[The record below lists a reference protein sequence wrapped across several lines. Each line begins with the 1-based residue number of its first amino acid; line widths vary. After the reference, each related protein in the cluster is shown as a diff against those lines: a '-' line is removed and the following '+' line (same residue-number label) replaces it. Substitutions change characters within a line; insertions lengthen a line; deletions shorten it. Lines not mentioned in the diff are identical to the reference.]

1 MPTVADLTAL
11 YGNFM
16 IGPRSG
22 PDVCRRCF
30 NLTDGFDRCYACLK
44 APGWLDAMAPIS
56 YSVAHEQLHHVL
68 ASYKRSS
75 GKVARR
81 HCVELAAVLWRHLAQ
96 HERCV
101 ARAAGT
107 PRFDVITTIPSS
119 DRERDETH
127 PLHHIVAEL
136 VQPARP
142 RHARLLMR
150 SPHDHPLPH
159 VFSAQK
165 YEPTSDLSGQ
175 AVLLI
180 DDTWT
185 TGANAQSA
193 AAALKAAG
201 ARCVAAIVIGRHVN
215 REWGHNDRR
224 LRDLAAPFD
233 WNRCALCAP
242 KTGGPHDL
250 SHAGLASGGAG

>member
-1 MPTVADLTAL
+1 MPTVAELTGL

-16 IGPRSG
+16 IGPRPG
-22 PDVCRRCF
+22 RDVCRRCF

-68 ASYKRSS
+68 ASYKRST
-75 GKVARR
+75 GALARR
-81 HCVELAAVLWRHLAQ
+81 QCVELAAVLWRHLAR

-101 ARAAGT
+101 ARAAGAAQ
-107 PRFDVITTIPSS
+107 FDVITTVPSS
-119 DRERDETH
+119 DRERDDTH
-127 PLHHIVAEL
+127 PLHCIVAEL
-136 VQPARP
+136 VQPARR
-142 RHARLLMR
+142 RHARLLMG
-150 SPHDHPLPH
+150 SPHDHPEPH
-159 VFSAQK
+159 AFSAQK
-165 YEPTSDLSGQ
+165 YEPTGDLSGQ

-193 AAALKAAG
+193 AAALKFAG
-201 ARCVAAIVIGRHVN
+201 ARSVAAIVIGRHIN
-215 REWGHNDRR
+215 REWGRNDQR
-224 LRDLAAPFD
+224 LRDLATPFD

-242 KTGGPHDL
+242 ETGAARDL
-250 SHAGLASGGAG
+250 PRAGLATGGAG